1 MTPDDLTELPDGGV
15 EVAEGMTNLQI
26 RQVDPNDIA
35 VDDMNERKDEPL
47 ATEDLEKSVAENGV
61 VEPPV
66 CRVRDPDAEV
76 PYAVVQGQRRVTAAQ
91 AVQLNEIP
99 VLVGEFDDKRALI
112 RSITENIKAGRKD
125 VTTKSRAAAIWQLWK
140 MDCAERD
147 KDLSLPKNQV
157 PSPTRIGEL
166 LGVNRTTASL
176 WIEPLKKQYKGTDL
190 DARITKD
197 SDEIGLHQDIDID
210 NISPEKMKM
219 IRQVASGEEAEKLIR
234 EVAESELS
242 KRDVRDAIERDVA
255 STDPER
261 AIEQV
266 KTAKEAEQEARG
278 FTLDAL
284 RFGDQTGGA
293 LAQAERA
300 TGKNRTELVRDAVR
314 YYLRDEGYL

>member
-35 VDDMNERKDEPL
+35 VDEMNERKDEPL
-47 ATEDLEKSVAENGV
+47 ATEDLERSVAENGV

-66 CRVRDPDAEV
+66 CRVRDADAEV

-91 AVQLNEIP
+91 AVQLDEIP

-125 VTTKSRAAAIWQLWK
+125 VTTKSRAAAIWELWK
-140 MDCAERD
+140 LDCVEHG
-147 KDLSLPKNQV
+147 KDLSLEENQV
-157 PSPTRIGEL
+157 PSPTRVGEL
-166 LGVNRTTASL
+166 LGVNKQTASR
-176 WIEPLKKQYKGTDL
+176 WIEPLKKQYAGTQI
-190 DARITKD
+190 DARISQESEQQSVTQD
-197 SDEIGLHQDIDID
+197 VDIDD
-210 NISPEKMKM
+210 ISTNKLRM
-219 IRQVASGEEAEKLIR
+219 IRQVASGEQAVRLVR
-234 EVAESELS
+234 EVAESDLS
-242 KRDVRDAIERDVA
+242 ERDVRDAVNRGVA

-266 KTAKEAEQEARG
+266 KTAKKAEQEARG

-314 YYLRDEGYL
+314 YYLREEGYL

>member
-26 RQVDPNDIA
+26 RQVDPDDIA
-35 VDDMNERKDEPL
+35 VDEMNERKDEPL
-47 ATEDLEKSVAENGV
+47 ATEELEKSVAENGV

-66 CRVRDPDAEV
+66 CRVRDADAEV
-76 PYAVVQGQRRVTAAQ
+76 PYAVIQGQRRVSAAQ
-91 AVQLNEIP
+91 AVQLDEIP
-99 VLVGEFDDKRALI
+99 VLIGEFEDKRALI

-125 VTTKSRAAAIWQLWK
+125 VTTKSRAAAIWELWK
-140 MDCAERD
+140 LDCAERG
-147 KDLSLPKNQV
+147 KDLSLEENQV
-157 PSPTRIGEL
+157 PSPTRVAEL
-166 LGVNRTTASL
+166 LGVNRMTASG
-176 WIEPLKKQYKGTDL
+176 WIEPLKKQYAGTQI
-190 DARITKD
+190 DARISKE
-197 SDEIGLHQDIDID
+197 SDEESLHQDVDID
-210 NISPEKMKM
+210 DISTKKLEM
-219 IRQVASGEEAEKLIR
+219 IRQVASGEQAERLVR
-234 EVAESELS
+234 EVAESDLS
-242 KRDVRDAIERDVA
+242 QRDVRDAIERDVA

-293 LAQAERA
+293 LTQAERA